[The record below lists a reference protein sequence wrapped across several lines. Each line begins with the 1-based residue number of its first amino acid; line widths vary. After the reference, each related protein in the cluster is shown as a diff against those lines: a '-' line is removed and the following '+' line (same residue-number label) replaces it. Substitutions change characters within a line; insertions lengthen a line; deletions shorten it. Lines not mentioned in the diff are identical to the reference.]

1 MGTAMQADAD
11 IEGIY
16 RKHRRE
22 MLAMAA
28 AITKC
33 PNRAQDAV
41 QTAFCQLCAS
51 GRQANGDQ
59 VAYAF
64 AAVQNAAVDQKRA
77 LAGGAQPLANLEVE
91 ADPCPDPLWE
101 LIAGEDRRLVRG
113 LVRSLPRRQRE
124 VVILH
129 LYTGLTFGQI
139 ADALDAPLWTV
150 ASRYRRALN
159 HLRESLHSCEWPRPR
174 LPR

>member
-1 MGTAMQADAD
+1 MGTAMQAG

-16 RKHRRE
+16 RRHRRE

-51 GRQANGDQ
+51 GRRPDGDQ

-64 AAVQNAAVDQKRA
+64 AAVRNAAIDQKRA
-77 LAGGAQPLANLEVE
+77 LAGGAQPLANLE

-113 LVRSLPRRQRE
+113 LVRSLPSRQRE
-124 VVILH
+124 VVVLH
-129 LYTGLTFGQI
+129 LYTGLTFQQI

-150 ASRYRRALN
+150 ASRYRRALS
-159 HLRESLHSCEWPRPR
+159 HLREALHSWEWPRPR

>member
-1 MGTAMQADAD
+1 MQADID
-11 IEGIY
+11 GIY

-28 AITKC
+28 AITNC

-41 QTAFCQLCAS
+41 QTAFCHLCAS
-51 GRQANGDQ
+51 GRQPDGDQ

-64 AAVQNAAVDQKRA
+64 AAVRNAAIDQKRA
-77 LAGGAQPLANLEVE
+77 LAWGTQELADLEP
-91 ADPCPDPLWE
+91 DPCPDPLAE
-101 LIAGEDRRLVRG
+101 LIAGEDRRFVRG
-113 LVRSLPRRQRE
+113 LVWSLPRRQRE

-129 LYTGLTFGQI
+129 VYTGLTFQQI

-159 HLRESLHSCEWPRPR
+159 HLREALKDWEWPRPR

>member
-1 MGTAMQADAD
+1 MGTAMQAGID
-11 IEGIY
+11 GIY
-16 RKHRRE
+16 RRHRRE

-51 GRQANGDQ
+51 GRQPNGDQ

-64 AAVQNAAVDQKRA
+64 AAVRNAATDQKRA
-77 LAGGAQPLANLEVE
+77 LAAGAQGLANLE
-91 ADPCPDPLWE
+91 ADPCPEPLRE

-113 LVRSLPRRQRE
+113 LVRSLPGRQRE
-124 VVILH
+124 VVTLH
-129 LYTGLTFGQI
+129 VYTGLTFQQI

-150 ASRYRRALN
+150 TSRYRRALN
-159 HLRESLHSCEWPRPR
+159 HVRESLNYREWPRPR